1 MDSALFQG
9 AIDIVEYLDNTHP
22 CPSFEGAYDN
32 WSELISTAQN
42 EIELTQADQETLDT
56 YTDLV
61 GNILNLFIQ
70 SSLPVSNKKSVLE
83 RKNHI
88 ETILNRPNV
97 AQRTQAWYEQS
108 RNVLTASEFSVILGT
123 PRAMATLATQKTLPP
138 RDPSQSSSSA
148 CSTSAMGPMDWGV
161 RFEPVVKQILTTMWK
176 ANILDIGR
184 LIHPTESRLAASPDG
199 LIQDAADE
207 DRIGRLLEIK
217 CPIRRVIND
226 SVPFEYWC
234 QMQIQMEVA
243 DIDECEYVEMKL
255 VSPYKGDAEPYKA
268 PLTEVEHSGHVW
280 IVQDPTTCA
289 LLYAYTEDELKEYE
303 SKMFVEIEKIPWH
316 LERMFNKVI
325 VRDRAWFTSTAEKRA
340 EFWKLVEEAQS
351 GALVIPASKRPKPTV
366 VTVCKITDD

>member
-108 RNVLTASEFSVILGT
+108 RNVLTASEFSAILGT